1 MMIAMPLAREW
12 FDLARR
18 HGLAVTDSEPAGP
31 AAPAMIEKVLRSLDW
46 PFHSGGDAD
55 HWWAQPASRDGRW
68 PPFAEVGLNGDGT
81 TTFPR
86 GPAFGS
92 WEITRLV
99 DSAAGRRLAF
109 DAATS
114 TYLIIGP
121 YTGYDEFCLTL
132 NGAPPRADGLDRQW
146 VVPGHDDG
154 PPAPGPVDKRPLFEI
169 GGTSNRKGLNAERR
183 RCGQRAVTTAA
194 GIRSPA
200 GLAGA
205 PLSLWNP
212 VDTIVHPLVHHNGGI
227 PSPGTKTTNQSFV
240 GGIFRTVAESSCRS
254 PVSIACPEER
264 IR

>member
-1 MMIAMPLAREW
+1 
-12 FDLARR
+12 
-18 HGLAVTDSEPAGP
+18 
-31 AAPAMIEKVLRSLDW
+31 MIENVLRLLDW

-68 PPFAEVGLNGDGT
+68 PPFAEVGLHGDGIT
-81 TTFPR
+81 TLPR

-92 WEITRLV
+92 WEITRLLA
-99 DSAAGRRLAF
+99 SAAGRRLAF

-121 YTGYDEFCLTL
+121 DTGYDEFCLTL

-146 VVPGHDDG
+146 VVPGHDG
-154 PPAPGPVDKRPLFEI
+154 GLPAPRTVDKRPLFEI

-200 GLAGA
+200 G
-205 PLSLWNP
+205 PRRCS
-212 VDTIVHPLVHHNGGI
+212 IVALE
-227 PSPGTKTTNQSFV
+227 PS
-240 GGIFRTVAESSCRS
+240 
-254 PVSIACPEER
+254 
-264 IR
+264 